1 MAHAP
6 VEYARRD
13 IARTSLLAGLS
24 VATLGTLNVHAADL
38 GATVSQAAEAPADN
52 WARESEVVVVGLGA
66 AGSAAAIE
74 AKRAGADVLVVEA
87 SENGGGSTVMC
98 GGFIYLGGGTP
109 LQEQFGVQDDKE
121 EMFKYLAAAAG
132 PYANPDGIRVYCDKS
147 LETYDFCINAGIKFG
162 ETLNPGHGKSRTP
175 GVGLTY
181 SGNELQ
187 VPFRDIAVPAP
198 RGHSTGEDGGAAIF
212 EPLKATVENE
222 NIEVLYST
230 KATDL
235 VCDENGR
242 VVGIIVEHDGLSER
256 IRAKKAVVLAGGGF
270 TANEDMVKDN
280 TVYTNPYGRAIA
292 NPYED
297 GSCIKMGQKVG
308 GDLFGMPM
316 TQYSRAIYY
325 IGSGDTDTC
334 KAILVDKRGR
344 RLISETSY
352 GSFIGRAIM
361 ENGPDCYLVYDSS
374 LKDIYDAMNCSPEYE
389 GGTVEELAEAIG
401 IDSACLQNTVDF
413 YNSLCEAGED
423 RQFGKEPEF
432 LTPLVTPPFYASYCG
447 SSTCPF
453 MTQGGLK
460 IDTGSHVIN
469 VNGEVIPGLYAA
481 GRCSDIIYGFY
492 MGSGTSVADALTFG
506 RIAGQNAAQEPSA

>member
-1 MAHAP
+1 MANGRTG
-6 VEYARRD
+6 YARRD
-13 IARTSLLAGLS
+13 IARASLLAGAS
-24 VATLGTLNVHAADL
+24 AAALGVLDPLNTGFGTSLA
-38 GATVSQAAEAPADN
+38 QAAQAPATAWD
-52 WARESEVVVVGLGA
+52 RESEVVVVGLGA
-66 AGSAAAIE
+66 AGAAAAIE
-74 AKRAGADVLVVEA
+74 AKRAGADVLVVEV

-121 EMFKYLAAAAG
+121 EMFKYLTAAAG
-132 PYANPDGIRVYCDKS
+132 PYANQDGIRVYCDKS
-147 LETYDFCINAGIKFG
+147 LETYDFCVGVGIKFG
-162 ETLNPGHGKSRTP
+162 ETFNPGHGKSRTP

-187 VPFRDIAVPAP
+187 APFRDIAVPAP

-222 NIEVLYST
+222 GIEVLYNT

-235 VCDENGR
+235 VCDESGR
-242 VVGIIVEHDGLSER
+242 VVGVTVERDGSTES
-256 IRAKKAVVLAGGGF
+256 IRAKKAVILAGGGF
-270 TANEDMVKDN
+270 TANEDMVKEN
-280 TVYTNPYGRAIA
+280 TTYTNPYGRAIA

-308 GDLFGMPM
+308 GALFGMPM

-352 GSFIGRAIM
+352 GSFVGRAIM

-374 LKDIYDAMNCSPEYE
+374 LKDVYDAMNCPPEYE
-389 GGTVEELAEAIG
+389 ADTVEELAAAMG
-401 IDSACLQNTVDF
+401 IDDACLRNTVDF

-432 LTPLVTPPFYASYCG
+432 LAPLVSPPFYASYCG

-460 IDTGSHVIN
+460 IDTGSHVLS
-469 VNGEVIPGLYAA
+469 VDGEAIPGLYAA

-506 RIAGQNAAQEPSA
+506 RIAGQNAAQEPTA